1 MENNKIKE
9 LENFANDFNKRLQL
23 SELELKDND
32 NAIFKKLNSKNVIR
46 RNMQKKLNSL
56 STSPIRSK
64 SQFKFRSVIKI
75 VI

>member
-1 MENNKIKE
+1 MENKKIKE
-9 LENFANDFNKRLQL
+9 LENFANDFNKRLRL

-32 NAIFKKLNSKNVIR
+32 NAIFKKLNSINVINR
-46 RNMQKKLNSL
+46 RNKLIELNSL

-64 SQFKFRSVIKI
+64 SQFRPVIKF

>member
-32 NAIFKKLNSKNVIR
+32 NVIFKKLNSKNVI
-46 RNMQKKLNSL
+46 L
-56 STSPIRSK
+56 SIFMEKINKVPK
-64 SQFKFRSVIKI
+64 SY
-75 VI
+75 

>member
-1 MENNKIKE
+1 MENKKIKE
-9 LENFANDFNKRLQL
+9 LENFANDFNNRLRL

-32 NAIFKKLNSKNVIR
+32 NAIFKKLNSINVINR
-46 RNMQKKLNSL
+46 RNKLIELNSL

-64 SQFKFRSVIKI
+64 SQFRPVIKF